1 MNKDEFVEKMTNGQ
15 ENAIGVEFD
24 EEKDEVDVVYDVTD
38 PDTGEYDPLL
48 VIDTANIA
56 NELKIHDKLLSLN
69 FYEDG
74 SSRYARL
81 CLKIDITDSD
91 FVL

>member
-1 MNKDEFVEKMTNGQ
+1 MNKDEFVEKMTKAQ
-15 ENAIGVEFD
+15 DNAIGVEFD
-24 EEKDEVDVVYDVTD
+24 EDKDEVDVVFDVTD
-38 PDTGEYDPLL
+38 PDTGEYDPLM

-56 NELKIHDKLLSLN
+56 NELKNQGKLISLN

-74 SSRYARL
+74 NSRYARL
-81 CLKIDITDSD
+81 CLKMDIMDSD